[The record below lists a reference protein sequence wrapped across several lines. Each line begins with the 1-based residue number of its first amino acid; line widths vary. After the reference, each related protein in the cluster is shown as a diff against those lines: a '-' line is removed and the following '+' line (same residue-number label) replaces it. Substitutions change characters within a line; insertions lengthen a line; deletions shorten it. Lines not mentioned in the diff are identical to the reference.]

1 MLDRQGKKA
10 PLRQLLSQRYR
21 RFNLAKLEE
30 ALASAWLGQL
40 ITRKHNVFLRRLGV
54 NSNAAHIFAS
64 LCRCLLRRKPA
75 LPILQYMVTTVCNM
89 RCKECNT
96 RVPYFAPKNHVF
108 ATVDDFK
115 SDMEKLLAAVDY
127 VLALGL
133 VGGEPCL
140 SPHLPAMIRHAC
152 GLERVL
158 NVFVPT
164 NCTVPLSDDLL
175 DALAH
180 PKVTVQI
187 SDYREVCLGP
197 GVVCRYDEYKEQF
210 RRHQIRFSAFQEGL
224 DSSGWGSTPEAWP
237 DHQDEAALKKFYAG
251 CWGHFCR
258 VLCEGK
264 LLPCVLATYMLKNLP
279 LAPEIWETLVDV
291 RAGDDPEELA
301 AKIIAFYSR
310 PLDPFCHYCH
320 WEKLQKTVRAEQLGE
335 RLAPA
340 DAEP

>member
-1 MLDRQGKKA
+1 MQIMIKGYSSLYNSYNLGKIEEEQKDTWLE
-10 PLRQLLSQRYR
+10 PLINKKPHPLFRKITCNSRIINKLCNYV
-21 RFNLAKLEE
+21 RF
-30 ALASAWLGQL
+30 L
-40 ITRKHNVFLRRLGV
+40 IK
-54 NSNAAHIFAS
+54 
-64 LCRCLLRRKPA
+64 RKPVIPN
-75 LPILQYMVTTVCNM
+75 LEYMVTTVCNM

-115 SDMEKLLAAVDY
+115 SDMEKLLLAVDY

-224 DSSGWGSTPEAWP
+224 DSSGWGTTPEAWP

-279 LAPEIWETLVDV
+279 LSPEIQETLVDV
-291 RAGDDPEELA
+291 RAGDDPKELA
-301 AKIIAFYSR
+301 TKIIAFYSR

-320 WEKLQKTVRAEQLGE
+320 WEKLRKTVRAEQLGE
-335 RLAPA
+335 KLAPA